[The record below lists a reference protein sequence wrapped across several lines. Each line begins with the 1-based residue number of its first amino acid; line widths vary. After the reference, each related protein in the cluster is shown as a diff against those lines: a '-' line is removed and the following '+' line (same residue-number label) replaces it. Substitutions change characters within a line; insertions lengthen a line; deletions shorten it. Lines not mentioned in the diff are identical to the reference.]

1 MKNNEIIE
9 NIVENMKKCIDENK
23 GLISLIGV
31 IALGVVMMIYFI
43 RLIVWVLKRSM
54 HIIKA
59 FFNKNTIKPNSKS
72 EV

>member
-54 HIIKA
+54 YSIKA

-72 EV
+72 GV